1 MKFTYVTLFENLISP
16 YFEDSILKR
25 AIEKKLLSIE
35 FYNPRDYTTNKHNKV
50 DDYQAGGGAG
60 LLLNAQPLFDTL
72 KEIKKQNPN
81 AHFVFPAPAGKT
93 FVQADAKRLAMV
105 EHIVF
110 VNGRYE
116 GIDERVIETYADEIF
131 SIGDYVLTGGELPA
145 MVIADAV
152 SRFVPGVIEEK
163 SVKNDSF
170 NTGLLDFPHYTRPRE
185 INGFKVPEVL
195 FSGNHNKVEI
205 WRRKMALKKT
215 MEKRPDLFLKKELDI
230 TDKKALLELF
240 KELNK
245 NA

>member
-25 AIEKKLLSIE
+25 AIEKNLLSIE

-72 KEIKKQNPN
+72 REIKKQNPE

-93 FVQADAKRLAMV
+93 FVQADAKRLARK

-116 GIDERVIETYADEIF
+116 GIDERVVEIYADEIF
-131 SIGDYVLTGGELPA
+131 SIGDYVLTGGELASCVMSDAISRNVNGVLGNEDSLSEESFEDKLLEAPSFTKPA
-145 MVIADAV
+145 VFDN
-152 SRFVPGVIEEK
+152 K
-163 SVKNDSF
+163 SIPSEFLK
-170 NTGLLDFPHYTRPRE
+170 
-185 INGFKVPEVL
+185 
-195 FSGNHNKVEI
+195 GNHAKIANLKN
-205 WRRKMALKKT
+205 KMAKLKTKYF
-215 MEKRPDLFLKKELDI
+215 RPDLYACNSVK
-230 TDKKALLELF
+230 
-240 KELNK
+240 
-245 NA
+245 